1 MPTQKTRWWWV
12 RHAPVINPD
21 EILYGQQDLPCDCS
35 DQAAFQNLARKL
47 PTPAH
52 LVTSNLIRTQ
62 ETAQAI
68 QAEGAKFGPAEIVA
82 DLKEQSLGDWE
93 GHSYAQLPKLLTG
106 INQTAWPAPAHY
118 QFPNGESFIA
128 LIARVSAAIA
138 TLSSQQDGKDI
149 VAVTHG
155 GTIRAAVAFALGLD
169 PEKALMIRID
179 NLSLTVLEHL
189 EDDADH
195 RWRVICVNEK
205 STR

>member
-12 RHAPVINPD
+12 RHAPAINPD
-21 EILYGQQDLPCDCS
+21 QLLYGQQDLPSDCS
-35 DQAAFQNLARKL
+35 DKAAFKNLARWL

-62 ETAQAI
+62 ETAAAI
-68 QAEGAKFGPAEIVA
+68 QAEGAKFGPAEIIA
-82 DLKEQSLGDWE
+82 DLKEQSLGNWE
-93 GHSYAQLPKLLTG
+93 NQNYDQLPALLKS
-106 INQTAWPAPAHY
+106 INQTSWPAPAHY
-118 QFPNGESFIA
+118 RFPHGESFID

-138 TLSSQQDGKDI
+138 TVSTQQDGKDI

-155 GTIRAAVAFALGLD
+155 GTIRAALAFALGLD

-189 EDDADH
+189 EDTADH
-195 RWRVICVNEK
+195 TWRVICVNEK